1 MYQFEEFSKYIYQQ
15 VEGDENQVILEEQRE
30 EKNMEDG
37 EDIKNIWDKEYMKE
51 KFEPVEEASNR
62 LNSEHKRYITY
73 SMEYKKQIVQ
83 EVNKNNN
90 I

>member
-1 MYQFEEFSKYIYQQ
+1 MYQIEEFTKYIYQQ

-37 EDIKNIWDKEYMKE
+37 EDIKNIWDKEYMIE

-62 LNSEHKRYITY
+62 LNPENKKYMTY
-73 SMEYKKQIVQ
+73 STEYKMKIVQ
-83 EVNKNNN
+83 ELN
-90 I
+90 

>member
-1 MYQFEEFSKYIYQQ
+1 MYQFEEFTKYIYQQ
-15 VEGDENQVILEEQRE
+15 VEGDENQEILEELRE

-37 EDIKNIWDKEYMKE
+37 EGNKNILKQGNIVN
-51 KFEPVEEASNR
+51 KFKQIEGASNR
-62 LNSEHKRYITY
+62 LNPEHKRYITY